1 MRAIYYISTH
11 TLTWSVTITAKSL
24 GKLLAFQLTRSRG
37 AWLHNILYAY
47 ILNYISTHTLTWSVT
62 DDFASLLSS
71 QGFQLTRSRG
81 AWPCYRQTEGKAWN
95 FNSHAHVER
104 DQRVQRC
111 WGQRRISTH
120 TLTWSVTYIRWVQS
134 RPTAFQLTRSRGA
147 WRNTCIICHFYWYF
161 NSHAHVERDI
171 ITTYQCTQDV
181 HFNSHAHVER
191 DRHAPEDNHHRRNF
205 NSHAHVE
212 RDLHI
217 RLYHFLKTIS
227 THTLTWS
234 VTVMNKI
241 VAAVKRISTHTL
253 TWSVTYCKSWQLRP
267 QTFQLTRSRG
277 AWHSKLFTLCI
288 LYRIS
293 THTLT
298 WSVTYL
304 CDLKIGLQLFQLTR
318 SRGAWQ
324 SVL

>member
-1 MRAIYYISTH
+1 M
-11 TLTWSVTITAKSL
+11 TITAKSL

-191 DRHAPEDNHHRRNF
+191 DVDKPRTRQAVYISTHTLTWSVTDSITQVDVRRLNF

-212 RDLHI
+212 RDALGAG
-217 RLYHFLKTIS
+217 RLKHMVIS

-234 VTVMNKI
+234 VTAENGEKPH
-241 VAAVKRISTHTL
+241 ARG
-253 TWSVTYCKSWQLRP
+253 
-267 QTFQLTRSRG
+267 FQLTRSRG
-277 AWHSKLFTLCI
+277 AWHKRLNIFFFC
-288 LYRIS
+288 
-293 THTLT
+293 
-298 WSVTYL
+298 
-304 CDLKIGLQLFQLTR
+304 KIFQLTR
-318 SRGAWQ
+318 SRGAWRIYAI
-324 SVL
+324 